1 MNNRVTVT
9 IANHIADVRL
19 NRPDKMNALDED
31 MFAAIIE
38 TGKMLA
44 ADTSVRCVVLSGEGR
59 GFCAG
64 IDLSNFDLNN
74 PKAISKE
81 LILERTY
88 GIANKWQQVAW
99 QWRELPV
106 PVIAA
111 VHGVAFGGGLQ
122 IMLGAD
128 IRYVAAETKLC
139 VMEMKWGL
147 IPDMAG
153 TQLMRHL
160 IREDIVKEL
169 TYTRRVFSGKA
180 AVEYGFATHVSEDPH
195 TDAMKLAAE
204 IAANSPSAVVLAKKV
219 INHAPYLGAKEGL
232 LLESEAQASILLEA
246 NQLEAVF
253 ASMQKRAGKFEDYR

>member
-1 MNNRVTVT
+1 MNNRIT
-9 IANHIADVRL
+9 ISIENHVADVRL

-31 MFAAIIE
+31 MFQAIIQA
-38 TGKMLA
+38 GKTLTEDA
-44 ADTSVRCVVLSGEGR
+44 SVRCVVLSGEGR

-64 IDLSNFDLNN
+64 IDLSNFDISN

-88 GIANKWQQVAW
+88 GLANKWQQVAW

-111 VHGVAFGGGLQ
+111 VHGVSFGGGLQ

-128 IRYVAAETKLC
+128 IRYVAPDTKLAI
-139 VMEMKWGL
+139 MEMKWGL

-160 IREDIVKEL
+160 IREDIIKEL
-169 TYTRRVFSGKA
+169 TYTRKIFSGED
-180 AVEYGFATHVSEDPH
+180 AVKYGFATHVSDDPH
-195 TDAMKLAAE
+195 ADAMRLAKE
-204 IAANSPSAVVLAKKV
+204 IAANSPSAVVMAKQV
-219 INHAPYLGAKEGL
+219 INQAPYLDAKAGL
-232 LLESEAQASILLEA
+232 MLESEAQASVLLET

-253 ASMQKRAGKFEDYR
+253 ASMQKREGKYEDFR